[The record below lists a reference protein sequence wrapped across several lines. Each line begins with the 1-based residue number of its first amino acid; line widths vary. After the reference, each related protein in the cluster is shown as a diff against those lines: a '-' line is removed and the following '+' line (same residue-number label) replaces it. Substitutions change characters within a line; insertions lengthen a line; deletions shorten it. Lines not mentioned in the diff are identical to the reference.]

1 MSTVWKEWNDFQDWF
16 LFVEACDVSNR
27 KVLKI
32 FEKDMKEAALKLETD
47 AKAGTISKEEYEAGR
62 KRISNRAIELLAFQN
77 VQDQITEY
85 KIRTERSKRMGRI
98 AAEVKSI
105 SEADKEGYSIVILDN
120 SDGVA
125 FNDKSMEISQEVVK
139 TINEKDAE
147 DLKKIQEEKQKQPTS
162 EGSGTEG
169 TE

>member
-1 MSTVWKEWNDFQDWF
+1 MGPLALLLSITLLLPLPLVGPTAATRPQKIRTLDMSTVWKEWNDFQDWF

-85 KIRTERSKRMGRI
+85 KIRTERS
-98 AAEVKSI
+98 
-105 SEADKEGYSIVILDN
+105 
-120 SDGVA
+120 
-125 FNDKSMEISQEVVK
+125 
-139 TINEKDAE
+139 
-147 DLKKIQEEKQKQPTS
+147 
-162 EGSGTEG
+162 
-169 TE
+169 